1 MTNPFGSVV
10 GQLLSEADGSIPY
23 NLPEES
29 IYLESVRGLRDE
41 LDQVQSDLISIV
53 AGDLSFVIDPGTID
67 HDSLLNFLQTEH
79 YLQSAIVKVG
89 VIATG
94 TWNADV
100 ITEVYGGTGQSSFI
114 LGDVLYSDGADSLG
128 KLAGNTTA
136 TKKFFTQIGD
146 GAISAAPA

>member
-29 IYLESVRGLRDE
+29 IYLESVRGLRTE
-41 LDQVQSDLISIV
+41 LDSIV
-53 AGDLSFVIDPGTID
+53 AGDSGFKIKPSTID

-100 ITEVYGGTGQSSFI
+100 ITEVYGGT
-114 LGDVLYSDGADSLG
+114 
-128 KLAGNTTA
+128 
-136 TKKFFTQIGD
+136 
-146 GAISAAPA
+146 